1 MIGVTPAKN
10 IGNFKQMSRKM
21 DENGRKWIKMD
32 ENGQEMA
39 KNDENGQKMAENG
52 RKLTK
57 MDAYKGMGV
66 GGL

>member
-1 MIGVTPAKN
+1 LIGVTPAKN

-21 DENGRKWIKMD
+21 DENGRKWTKM
-32 ENGQEMA
+32 
-39 KNDENGQKMAENG
+39 DENGQKMAKNG